1 MENRISEAKQD
12 TERMVSEI
20 KGAPQ
25 LSEPLMVVVWGGMR
39 LSGAVEGAKKKAVGA
54 VEEAKSKAAQAG

>member
-1 MENRISEAKQD
+1 M
-12 TERMVSEI
+12 SEI